1 MPYIEFP
8 ECGKIINTH
17 GCRGGVK
24 IEPWCDSPAVF
35 AALPRVFMKKNG
47 ELVPLRVCRAS
58 VLGNR
63 FVCAE
68 LFGVDTMEAADA
80 LRGTVLYAS
89 RADLGIEE
97 GTLLIAELIGLPVT
111 DAASGK
117 LLGTLTDVIHPGAS
131 DIYVIKT
138 EKGEVMVPA
147 VAEFVREVDIE
158 KGIVLSPIEGMF

>member
-1 MPYIEFP
+1 MKNIYL
-8 ECGKIINTH
+8 ECGRVLGAH
-17 GCRGGVK
+17 GVRGAIKV
-24 IEPWCDSPAVF
+24 EPWCDSPEVF
-35 AALPRVFMKKNG
+35 ASLPRVFVKKGG
-47 ELVPLRVCRAS
+47 ELVPVRLRRAA

-117 LLGTLTDVIHPGAS
+117 LLGKLKDVIHPGAS

>member
-1 MPYIEFP
+1 MPYIKFP

-24 IEPWCDSPAVF
+24 IEPWCDSPEVF
-35 AALPRVFMKKNG
+35 VALPRVFMKKGG
-47 ELVPLRVCRAS
+47 ELVPLRMRRAA

-117 LLGTLTDVIHPGAS
+117 LLGTLKDVIHPGAS
-131 DIYVIKT
+131 DIYVIET
-138 EKGEVMVPA
+138 ETGEVMVPA
-147 VAEFVREVDIE
+147 VAEFVRVVDLE